1 MPPTFTSRQYNQDA
15 SAVKRATRQGP
26 VIITERGKPAH
37 VLMTY
42 EAYERLKGVKR
53 KKAPLVD
60 FLEGLAL
67 AELDLTREADTG
79 RDGPF

>member
-1 MPPTFTSRQYNQDA
+1 MLPTFTSRQYNQDA
-15 SAVKRATRQGP
+15 SAVKRAAKDGP
-26 VIITERGKPAH
+26 VIITERGRPAH

-42 EAYERLKGVKR
+42 EAYERLKGAKR
-53 KKAPLVD
+53 KQAPLVD

-79 RDGPF
+79 RETPF